1 MEATK
6 TSSKRIVAIL
16 LLFLGLVALVLGVLG
31 LLGGGA
37 MEPYEAR
44 NSVVLVAATVVDD
57 QGNSSMGWGTGWA
70 IGKPGKPVEYIVT
83 NGHVVEQAYTYPQL
97 YTNVQGQI
105 QVVFN
110 AAENDFVIPEVVYYS
125 APQEKDI
132 AILRLPTPTE
142 KRIPLQ
148 LRPSD
153 TVDIGETAW
162 ALGYPGI
169 SSMYQQYSTFSPD
182 DITLTQ
188 GIISKRNKP
197 TGSTYEAFQMDV
209 YINSGNSGG
218 PLVDKNGFLLGI
230 NSAGIQSAEGTS
242 EGVNYA
248 IIANE
253 LIRILDNERLEYA
266 VANTGL
272 AWAPRWMGYVF
283 LPLGA
288 LALAGG
294 LILLLGGKNRAFAA
308 ASGGSG
314 KGNKP
319 AAKAQGPM
327 GRRAVLRGVT
337 GKYAGQS
344 FELAGGKVVIGR
356 DPASCNIV
364 FEKNTPG
371 ISGRHCQVAYDP
383 NGECFLITDLGSSYG
398 TFLGNGKKLTAN
410 VTEKLF
416 PGDTFYLCDN
426 ANRFV
431 VAKE

>member
-16 LLFLGLVALVLGVLG
+16 LLALGLIALVLGILG
-31 LLGGGA
+31 LLGGGT

-44 NSVVLVAATVVDD
+44 NSVVLVAATVADD
-57 QGNSSMGWGTGWA
+57 QGNTSMGWGTGWA

-83 NGHVVEQAYTYPQL
+83 NGHVVEQAYTYPKL

-148 LRPSD
+148 LRSSD

-188 GIISKRNKP
+188 GIISKRNKI

-218 PLVDKNGFLLGI
+218 PLVDQNGFLLGI
-230 NSAGIQSAEGTS
+230 NSAGVQSSEGTS

-253 LIRILDNERLEYA
+253 LIRILDNERLEYT

-283 LPLGA
+283 LPLGV

-294 LILLLGGKNRAFAA
+294 VLLLLSGKNRPLLAA
-308 ASGGSG
+308 NAAGGQG
-314 KGNKP
+314 HK
-319 AAKAQGPM
+319 AAKAGGPM
-327 GRRAVLRGVT
+327 GRRL
-337 GKYAGQS
+337 S
-344 FELAGGKVVIGR
+344 
-356 DPASCNIV
+356 
-364 FEKNTPG
+364 
-371 ISGRHCQVAYDP
+371 
-383 NGECFLITDLGSSYG
+383 LIHI
-398 TFLGNGKKLTAN
+398 
-410 VTEKLF
+410 
-416 PGDTFYLCDN
+416 
-426 ANRFV
+426 
-431 VAKE
+431 

>member
-16 LLFLGLVALVLGVLG
+16 LLALGLIALVLGVLG

-37 MEPYEAR
+37 MQPYDAR
-44 NSVVLVAATVVDD
+44 NSVVLVAATVADD
-57 QGNSSMGWGTGWA
+57 QGNTSMGWGTGWA

-97 YTNVQGQI
+97 YTNVQGQL

-148 LRPSD
+148 LRPSE
-153 TVDIGETAW
+153 TVDIGEAAW

-197 TGSTYEAFQMDV
+197 TGSSYEAFQMDV

-288 LALAGG
+288 LAEGAVPETPYSGDGFDDEMLLIVNCPGPLLDLFLQAFRRQKLAPVR
-294 LILLLGGKNRAFAA
+294 LK
-308 ASGGSG
+308 
-314 KGNKP
+314 
-319 AAKAQGPM
+319 
-327 GRRAVLRGVT
+327 AVLTPTNREWDSVALHAELCRERQAIAEGQAAHRK
-337 GKYAGQS
+337 GQAG
-344 FELAGGKVVIGR
+344 E
-356 DPASCNIV
+356 
-364 FEKNTPG
+364 
-371 ISGRHCQVAYDP
+371 
-383 NGECFLITDLGSSYG
+383 
-398 TFLGNGKKLTAN
+398 
-410 VTEKLF
+410 
-416 PGDTFYLCDN
+416 
-426 ANRFV
+426 
-431 VAKE
+431 

>member
-1 MEATK
+1 
-6 TSSKRIVAIL
+6 
-16 LLFLGLVALVLGVLG
+16 
-31 LLGGGA
+31 
-37 MEPYEAR
+37 
-44 NSVVLVAATVVDD
+44 
-57 QGNSSMGWGTGWA
+57 
-70 IGKPGKPVEYIVT
+70 
-83 NGHVVEQAYTYPQL
+83 
-97 YTNVQGQI
+97 
-105 QVVFN
+105 
-110 AAENDFVIPEVVYYS
+110 
-125 APQEKDI
+125 
-132 AILRLPTPTE
+132 
-142 KRIPLQ
+142 
-148 LRPSD
+148 
-153 TVDIGETAW
+153 
-162 ALGYPGI
+162 
-169 SSMYQQYSTFSPD
+169 
-182 DITLTQ
+182 
-188 GIISKRNKP
+188 
-197 TGSTYEAFQMDV
+197 MDV

-218 PLVDKNGFLLGI
+218 PLVDQNGFLLGI
-230 NSAGIQSAEGTS
+230 NSAGVQSSEGTS

-253 LIRILDNERLEYA
+253 LIRILDNERLEYT

-283 LPLGA
+283 LPLGV

-294 LILLLGGKNRAFAA
+294 VLLLLSGKNRPLLAA
-308 ASGGSG
+308 NAAGGQG
-314 KGNKP
+314 HK
-319 AAKAQGPM
+319 AAKAGGPM

-344 FELAGGKVVIGR
+344 FDLAGGKVVLGR

-371 ISGRHCQVAYDP
+371 VSGRHCQVAYDP

-431 VAKE
+431 VTKE

>member
-1 MEATK
+1 MCIRD
-6 TSSKRIVAIL
+6 S
-16 LLFLGLVALVLGVLG
+16 
-31 LLGGGA
+31 
-37 MEPYEAR
+37 
-44 NSVVLVAATVVDD
+44 
-57 QGNSSMGWGTGWA
+57 
-70 IGKPGKPVEYIVT
+70 
-83 NGHVVEQAYTYPQL
+83 
-97 YTNVQGQI
+97 
-105 QVVFN
+105 
-110 AAENDFVIPEVVYYS
+110 
-125 APQEKDI
+125 
-132 AILRLPTPTE
+132 
-142 KRIPLQ
+142 
-148 LRPSD
+148 
-153 TVDIGETAW
+153 
-162 ALGYPGI
+162 
-169 SSMYQQYSTFSPD
+169 
-182 DITLTQ
+182 
-188 GIISKRNKP
+188 
-197 TGSTYEAFQMDV
+197 
-209 YINSGNSGG
+209 
-218 PLVDKNGFLLGI
+218 I

-288 LALAGG
+288 LALAAGAF
-294 LILLLGGKNRAFAA
+294 LLLGGKTRAFAPA
-308 ASGGSG
+308 NAGGGQSHRPA
-314 KGNKP
+314 KG
-319 AAKAQGPM
+319 QGPM

-344 FELAGGKVVIGR
+344 FDLTGGKVVIGR
-356 DPASCNIV
+356 DPTSCNIV

-383 NGECFLITDLGSSYG
+383 NGECFLITDLDSSYG
-398 TFLGNGKKLTAN
+398 TYLGNGKKLTAN

>member
-16 LLFLGLVALVLGVLG
+16 LLILGLIALVLGVLG

-37 MEPYEAR
+37 MQPYDAR
-44 NSVVLVAATVVDD
+44 NSVVLVAATVADD
-57 QGNSSMGWGTGWA
+57 QGNTSMGWGTGWA

-97 YTNVQGQI
+97 YTNVQGQL

-148 LRPSD
+148 LRPSE
-153 TVDIGETAW
+153 TVDIGEAAW

-197 TGSTYEAFQMDV
+197 TGSSYEAFQMDV

-288 LALAGG
+288 LALAAGAF
-294 LILLLGGKNRAFAA
+294 LLLGGKTRAFAPA
-308 ASGGSG
+308 NAGGGQSHRPA
-314 KGNKP
+314 KG
-319 AAKAQGPM
+319 QGPM

-344 FELAGGKVVIGR
+344 FDLTGGKVVIGR
-356 DPASCNIV
+356 DPTSCNIV

-383 NGECFLITDLGSSYG
+383 NGECFLITDLDSSYG
-398 TFLGNGKKLTAN
+398 TYLGNGKKLTAN

>member
-1 MEATK
+1 METRTISA
-6 TSSKRIVAIL
+6 KRIVAIL

-97 YTNVQGQI
+97 YSNIQSQI

-132 AILRLPTPTE
+132 AILRLPTPSE

-148 LRPSD
+148 LRVSD
-153 TVDIGETAW
+153 TVGIGEAAW

-169 SSMYQQYSTFSPD
+169 STMYQQYNTFSPD

-218 PLVDKNGFLLGI
+218 PLVDQNGFLLGI
-230 NSAGIQSAEGTS
+230 NSAGVQSSEGTS

-253 LIRILDNERLEYA
+253 LIRILDNERLEYS
-266 VANTGL
+266 VANTSL

-283 LPLGA
+283 LPLGV

-294 LILLLGGKNRAFAA
+294 VILFISDKNRPLLATHGA
-308 ASGGSG
+308 GGQG
-314 KGNKP
+314 HKP
-319 AAKAQGPM
+319 AKGQNPM
-327 GRRAVLRGVT
+327 SRRAVLRGVT

-344 FELAGGKVVIGR
+344 FDLAGGKVVLGR
-356 DPASCNIV
+356 DPAICNIV

-371 ISGRHCQVAYDP
+371 VSGRHCQVAYDP
-383 NGECFLITDLGSSYG
+383 NEECFLITDLGSSYG
-398 TFLGNGKKLTAN
+398 TYLGNGKKLTAN
-410 VTEKLF
+410 VTEKIF

-431 VAKE
+431 VTKE

>member
-1 MEATK
+1 MEAK
-6 TSSKRIVAIL
+6 QTSSKRIVAIL
-16 LLFLGLVALVLGVLG
+16 LLVLGLIALVLGVLG
-31 LLGGGA
+31 LLGGST
-37 MEPYEAR
+37 MKPYDAR
-44 NSVVLVAATVVDD
+44 NSVVLVASTVSDD
-57 QGNSSMGWGTGWA
+57 QGNTSMGWGTGWA

-83 NGHVVEQAYTYPQL
+83 NGHVVEQAYTYPKI
-97 YTNVQGQI
+97 YTNVQGQL

-148 LRPSD
+148 LRSSD

-230 NSAGIQSAEGTS
+230 NSAGIQTSEGTS

-253 LIRILDNERLEYA
+253 LIRILDNERLEYT
-266 VANTGL
+266 VANVSL

-283 LPLGA
+283 LPLGV
-288 LALAGG
+288 LALAAGAVLLINDRNRSQLAAQAEGG
-294 LILLLGGKNRAFAA
+294 QGYK
-308 ASGGSG
+308 SS
-314 KGNKP
+314 
-319 AAKAQGPM
+319 KARGPM
-327 GRRAVLRGVT
+327 DRRAVLRGVT

-344 FELAGGKVVIGR
+344 FDLVGGKVVIGR
-356 DPASCNIV
+356 DPAICNIV

-371 ISGRHCQVAYDP
+371 VSGRHCQVVYDP
-383 NGECFLITDLGSSYG
+383 NQECFLITDLGSSYG
-398 TFLGNGKKLTAN
+398 TYLGNGKKLTAN
-410 VTEKLF
+410 VTEKIF

>member
-16 LLFLGLVALVLGVLG
+16 LLALGLIALVLGVLG

-37 MEPYEAR
+37 MEPYDAR
-44 NSVVLVAATVVDD
+44 NSVVLVAATVADD
-57 QGNSSMGWGTGWA
+57 QGNTSMGWGTGWA

-97 YTNVQGQI
+97 YTNVQGQL

-148 LRPSD
+148 LRPSE
-153 TVDIGETAW
+153 TVDIGEAAW

-197 TGSTYEAFQMDV
+197 TGSSYEAFQMDV

-272 AWAPRWMGYVF
+272 AWAPGGWGMCSCPWGRWPWRPAHSCSWVERPAP
-283 LPLGA
+283 LPQRTRG
-288 LALAGG
+288 
-294 LILLLGGKNRAFAA
+294 
-308 ASGGSG
+308 
-314 KGNKP
+314 
-319 AAKAQGPM
+319 AAKAIDPPKARAPWAD
-327 GRRAVLRGVT
+327 GRYFGA
-337 GKYAGQS
+337 S
-344 FELAGGKVVIGR
+344 
-356 DPASCNIV
+356 PASMQARASI
-364 FEKNTPG
+364 
-371 ISGRHCQVAYDP
+371 
-383 NGECFLITDLGSSYG
+383 
-398 TFLGNGKKLTAN
+398 
-410 VTEKLF
+410 
-416 PGDTFYLCDN
+416 
-426 ANRFV
+426 
-431 VAKE
+431 

>member
-1 MEATK
+1 MEAK
-6 TSSKRIVAIL
+6 TISSKRIVAIL

-97 YTNVQGQI
+97 YSNIQSQI

-132 AILRLPTPTE
+132 AILRLPTPSE

-148 LRPSD
+148 LRVSD
-153 TVDIGETAW
+153 TVGIGEAAW

-169 SSMYQQYSTFSPD
+169 STMYQQYNTFSPD

-218 PLVDKNGFLLGI
+218 PLVDRNGFLLGI
-230 NSAGIQSAEGTS
+230 NSAGVQSSEGTS

-253 LIRILDNERLEYA
+253 LIRILDNERLEYS
-266 VANTGL
+266 VANTSL

-283 LPLGA
+283 LPLGV

-294 LILLLGGKNRAFAA
+294 VILFISDKNRPLLATHGA
-308 ASGGSG
+308 GGQG
-314 KGNKP
+314 HKP
-319 AAKAQGPM
+319 AKGQNPM
-327 GRRAVLRGVT
+327 SRRAVLRGVT

-344 FELAGGKVVIGR
+344 FDLAGGKVVLGR
-356 DPASCNIV
+356 DPAICNIV

-371 ISGRHCQVAYDP
+371 VSGRHCQVAYDP
-383 NGECFLITDLGSSYG
+383 NEECFLITDLGSSYG
-398 TFLGNGKKLTAN
+398 TYLGNGKKLTAN
-410 VTEKLF
+410 VTEKIF

-431 VAKE
+431 VTKE

>member
-1 MEATK
+1 METRTISA
-6 TSSKRIVAIL
+6 KRIVAIL

-37 MEPYEAR
+37 MQPYDAR
-44 NSVVLVAATVVDD
+44 NSVVLVAATVADD
-57 QGNSSMGWGTGWA
+57 QGNTSMGWGTGWA

-97 YTNVQGQI
+97 YTNVQGQL

-148 LRPSD
+148 LRPSE
-153 TVDIGETAW
+153 TVDIGEAAW

-218 PLVDKNGFLLGI
+218 GLFNISGQLIGIVNAKTSSSASGVSVEGLGYAIPSNTALRIANAIIEDGYVKDRPTLGVTVTQVTEGMQGFEPGLYVTEIQEDSPASKAGLQTYDRIIRFNGVDIESYTTLSAELNDLSVGDTVDITVIRNNEEVTLKITLGQA
-230 NSAGIQSAEGTS
+230 SQSAT
-242 EGVNYA
+242 
-248 IIANE
+248 
-253 LIRILDNERLEYA
+253 
-266 VANTGL
+266 
-272 AWAPRWMGYVF
+272 
-283 LPLGA
+283 
-288 LALAGG
+288 
-294 LILLLGGKNRAFAA
+294 
-308 ASGGSG
+308 
-314 KGNKP
+314 
-319 AAKAQGPM
+319 Q
-327 GRRAVLRGVT
+327 
-337 GKYAGQS
+337 Q
-344 FELAGGKVVIGR
+344 
-356 DPASCNIV
+356 
-364 FEKNTPG
+364 
-371 ISGRHCQVAYDP
+371 
-383 NGECFLITDLGSSYG
+383 
-398 TFLGNGKKLTAN
+398 
-410 VTEKLF
+410 
-416 PGDTFYLCDN
+416 
-426 ANRFV
+426 
-431 VAKE
+431 

>member
-1 MEATK
+1 METRTISA
-6 TSSKRIVAIL
+6 KRIVAIL

-344 FELAGGKVVIGR
+344 FDLTGGKVVIGR
-356 DPASCNIV
+356 DPTSCNIV

-383 NGECFLITDLGSSYG
+383 NGECFLITDLDSSYG
-398 TFLGNGKKLTAN
+398 TYLGNGKKLTAN

>member
-16 LLFLGLVALVLGVLG
+16 LLALGLIALVLGVLG

-37 MEPYEAR
+37 MQPYDAR
-44 NSVVLVAATVVDD
+44 NSVVLVAATVADD
-57 QGNSSMGWGTGWA
+57 QGNTSMGWGTGWA

-97 YTNVQGQI
+97 YTNVQGQL

-148 LRPSD
+148 LRPSE
-153 TVDIGETAW
+153 TVDIGEAAW

-197 TGSTYEAFQMDV
+197 TGSSYEAFQMDV

-288 LALAGG
+288 LALAAGAF
-294 LILLLGGKNRAFAA
+294 LLLGGKTRAFAPA
-308 ASGGSG
+308 NAG
-314 KGNKP
+314 
-319 AAKAQGPM
+319 AAKAIDPPKARAPWAD
-327 GRRAVLRGVT
+327 GRYFGA
-337 GKYAGQS
+337 S
-344 FELAGGKVVIGR
+344 
-356 DPASCNIV
+356 PASMQARASI
-364 FEKNTPG
+364 
-371 ISGRHCQVAYDP
+371 
-383 NGECFLITDLGSSYG
+383 
-398 TFLGNGKKLTAN
+398 
-410 VTEKLF
+410 
-416 PGDTFYLCDN
+416 
-426 ANRFV
+426 
-431 VAKE
+431 